1 MIEINFQTIKYVK
14 MNFYFFEQIPK
25 LAQRSIGKQDG
36 VHTGTHGATLMAG
49 NWALSEMPE
58 KHPRKNLKLKFIY

>member
-25 LAQRSIGKQDG
+25 LAPEKYWAAGWI
-36 VHTGTHGATLMAG
+36 HTGTHGATLMAG

>member
-25 LAQRSIGKQDG
+25 LA
-36 VHTGTHGATLMAG
+36 
-49 NWALSEMPE
+49 PE
-58 KHPRKNLKLKFIY
+58 KYWAAGWSPHRYSWCHSDGRQLGLIRDARKTS

>member
-25 LAQRSIGKQDG
+25 LAPEKYWAAGWI
-36 VHTGTHGATLMAG
+36 HTGTHGCHSDGRQLGLIRDA
-49 NWALSEMPE
+49 
-58 KHPRKNLKLKFIY
+58 RKTS